1 MLAAGTRRG
10 PRSPLEKLCDQ
21 RGGSARRVKNRCEG
35 VGKTVA
41 WVQSRGEK
49 NWRWDGRAAP
59 IALAEE
65 LFSVCQ
71 VPVKQFML
79 TRGPQSEI
87 CEVGMEAK
95 LSEECFSCHGSL

>member
-1 MLAAGTRRG
+1 M
-10 PRSPLEKLCDQ
+10 
-21 RGGSARRVKNRCEG
+21 
-35 VGKTVA
+35 A

-49 NWRWDGRAAP
+49 NRRWDGRAAP

-87 CEVGMEAK
+87 CEVGMGANFD
-95 LSEECFSCHGSL
+95 EECFNFHRSVV